1 MSGATSTL
9 LAAGALGA
17 TRPSAAGACA
27 ALCIGALVVS
37 RGGGSRLAEHLG
49 DPGGS
54 SVATSPLGR
63 FVMGLSATALV
74 WAASG
79 TGATLVAVT
88 ASAAA
93 VLVVR
98 ARRRQAAADLR
109 GREVVRLCAALSA
122 ELAAGVAPVDALR
135 RVVRVDRRLGPLVAP
150 VLRADDLGGD
160 VADAWR
166 RQASR
171 VRGAERLADIGTCWA
186 VSERTGSSLGS
197 SVGALGE
204 SLGRRARHRAEVD
217 SRLAGA
223 RSTAR
228 LLAALPLAGILLGSS
243 MGANPA
249 ESLIGTG
256 WGRAC
261 LAAGIVLDVIGLR
274 WSAAVRRRAA
284 QA

>member
-1 MSGATSTL
+1 MGGTSVL
-9 LAAGALGA
+9 LAVGGVAVPL
-17 TRPSAAGACA
+17 PSTAGACA
-27 ALCIGALVVS
+27 ALCVGALVLG
-37 RGGGSRLAEHLG
+37 RGGWSRLAESLG
-49 DPGGS
+49 GHGGPPAAAS
-54 SVATSPLGR
+54 LLARLGR
-63 FVMGLSATALV
+63 GLAAAALV
-74 WAASG
+74 WVAAG
-79 TGATLVAVT
+79 PGAALIAAT
-88 ASAAA
+88 ASAVA
-93 VLVVR
+93 VLVMG

-122 ELAAGVAPVDALR
+122 ELAGGVAPVDALR
-135 RVVRVDRRLGPLVAP
+135 RVVVVDRALEPLVAP

-160 VADAWR
+160 VSDAWR

-171 VRGAERLADIGTCWA
+171 VPGAERLADIGTCWA
-186 VSERTGSSLGS
+186 VSARTGSSLGR

-243 MGANPA
+243 MGASPL

-261 LAAGIVLDVIGLR
+261 VFAGIVLDVVGLR